1 MSAPQGMLFCCRFQ
15 KTFSSLHK
23 ILVVHCC
30 CERGRNHLVCGCKGI
45 INSAIDQTKNGDFYL
60 NGLPLLQTELPAI
73 YSSALFQQFCNLFG
87 KVCFAVSENFQGN
100 RPQNRHFRS
109 TEKVIFSC
117 KVQLSYTSQ

>member
-1 MSAPQGMLFCCRFQ
+1 MSMPQGMLSCCRFQ

-30 CERGRNHLVCGCKGI
+30 CERGRNHLVCGSKGI

-60 NGLPLLQTELPAI
+60 NGLPLLQTELPAV

-87 KVCFAVSENFQGN
+87 KVCFAVSETEWLWGGRINSKA
-100 RPQNRHFRS
+100 PQLKECGALFYS
-109 TEKVIFSC
+109 
-117 KVQLSYTSQ
+117 